1 MQTECSYTAPAS
13 EARLFF
19 ALWLPPKCASQLHT
33 LAGGVVGRS
42 GGKLMRED
50 TLHMTL
56 AFLGDVPERR
66 VGALVDLAAGLS
78 LPRAPVCLDRIGFWQ
93 HNHILWAGSSAP
105 APELGELAD
114 RLQAAL
120 HEAGFLEE
128 TRAFVPHV
136 TLLRKL
142 LHPGKLPVLPPQ
154 EWQAAEF
161 ALVRSWRS
169 DRGSAYETVARWP
182 LLETVTS

>member
-1 MQTECSYTAPAS
+1 MQNECSYTAPAS

-19 ALWLPPKCASQLHT
+19 ALWLPQKCASHLHT

-50 TLHMTL
+50 SLHMTL

-66 VGALVDLAAGLS
+66 VDALLELAGGLS
-78 LPRAPVCLDRIGFWQ
+78 LPRVPVCLDRVGFWQ
-93 HNHILWAGSSAP
+93 HNHILWAGSTNP
-105 APELGELAD
+105 APVLGELAGK
-114 RLQAAL
+114 LQSAL
-120 HEAGFLEE
+120 REAGFLEE

-142 LHPGKLPVLPPQ
+142 LHPGKLPLLPAQ
-154 EWQAAEF
+154 EWLAEEF

-182 LLETVTS
+182 LLESVAD